1 MPKNII
7 FVKGV
12 VDSDSLLPL
21 NVNRETLQGSNI
33 IKAISK
39 KLVRKTIDMLCKQ
52 ADKEESNKEKYDG
65 IDDNTKEV
73 EINEVADMDDDKLF
87 VDAAKYA
94 PPPQDDM
101 TTTTAAAAEDGGDNN
116 VGAEDSNDND
126 EADNTKGG

>member
-1 MPKNII
+1 MLRKLAE
-7 FVKGV
+7 K
-12 VDSDSLLPL
+12 D
-21 NVNRETLQGSNI
+21 E
-33 IKAISK
+33 SK
-39 KLVRKTIDMLCKQ
+39 
-52 ADKEESNKEKYDG
+52 KEKYG
-65 IDDNTKEV
+65 EIDDETKEV

>member
-87 VDAAKYA
+87 VDAANTLLLLR
-94 PPPQDDM
+94 M
-101 TTTTAAAAEDGGDNN
+101 T
-116 VGAEDSNDND
+116 
-126 EADNTKGG
+126 